1 LELLKASK
9 LFSKIKE
16 EELKQIIP
24 LFEKVDYVNGEW
36 IFIEGDTSEWLYI
49 LKKGKV
55 KTIKHTQCGKDII
68 LDIKSACEIFGC
80 TALMDNTFYAESAQ
94 AKGDVS
100 VIRICRRN
108 LIKILYE
115 YPLQKFRI
123 FSHLNDRLADAYTML
138 QLFSTEKVERRI
150 ELLLLKHSEKASTE
164 SLSYRMVDCPLTRQ
178 EIAEM
183 AGTTVETC
191 TRFMSKFQKKGIVKF
206 SKKRIL
212 VKA

>member
-1 LELLKASK
+1 
-9 LFSKIKE
+9 
-16 EELKQIIP
+16 
-24 LFEKVDYVNGEW
+24 
-36 IFIEGDTSEWLYI
+36 
-49 LKKGKV
+49 
-55 KTIKHTQCGKDII
+55 
-68 LDIKSACEIFGC
+68 
-80 TALMDNTFYAESAQ
+80 
-94 AKGDVS
+94 
-100 VIRICRRN
+100 
-108 LIKILYE
+108 
-115 YPLQKFRI
+115 
-123 FSHLNDRLADAYTML
+123 ML